1 MTRWATGNEKIEQ
14 SLKDGDLQKV
24 EASRDQADRL
34 IDQAFQHLNSA
45 ATLKDSDPEGA
56 YALLYD
62 AARKALVACLENQ
75 GLRPT
80 SRGGHIATIEAVRA
94 QLDSILVGILRPC
107 DRMRR
112 TRRAAEYPPSGSPII
127 SQEQVEEDLPKAKQI
142 VEKMEQVLDQMDPY

>member
-1 MTRWATGNEKIEQ
+1 MARWTPGNEKIEQ
-14 SLKDGDLQKV
+14 LLRDGDLQTV

-34 IDQAFQHLNSA
+34 IDQAFQHLTSA
-45 ATLKDSDPEGA
+45 ASLIDRDPEGA

-94 QLDSILVGILRPC
+94 QLDSRLATTLRPF

-112 TRRAAEYPPSGSPII
+112 TRRAAEYPPSGAPII
-127 SQEQVEEDLPKAKQI
+127 SHEQVEEDLPKARQI
-142 VEKMEQVLDQMDPY
+142 VEKMEQILDQMDPF

>member
-14 SLKDGDLQKV
+14 LLKDGDLQKV

-112 TRRAAEYPPSGSPII
+112 TRRAAEYPPSGYPII